1 MTEETETE
9 RLSRECRAMFDE
21 LSAKGAIDGT
31 YEEWLEDAMKK
42 AAARLDPSR
51 IILPAGTA

>member
-31 YEEWLEDAMKK
+31 YEEWLKDATEKALKK
-42 AAARLDPSR
+42 LDPSR